1 MNTLTSMPQ
10 QFFTLFYVETLK
22 LKRTS
27 VVLMVFALPLLV
39 ILFLLGLALKS
50 QDVSLFTAEN
60 WQKWWMGVGALW
72 GYFMLPLFVALIS
85 AAINGNEHK
94 NEGWRLMLSLPV
106 SLTALYSAKFVLS
119 AVLTLLAS
127 MMLWIYGLLGVG
139 IMTLFGAPVDS
150 TAGTILLFS
159 VPSLWLATL
168 PVLVIQHAISWRFDN
183 IIIPLSVA
191 VVATMGIVQ
200 IGSSEFWVY
209 YPWSYMMMAT
219 LASNDELRQ
228 QALIIAPTLAV
239 ALFWVSAQ
247 FAAINKRAG

>member
-1 MNTLTSMPQ
+1 MPQ
-10 QFFTLFYVETLK
+10 QLITLFYVETLK

-27 VVLMVFALPLLV
+27 VVLMVFVLPLLV

-60 WQKWWMGVGALW
+60 WQKWWMGVAALW
-72 GYFMLPLFVALIS
+72 SYFMLPLFIALIS
-85 AAINGNEHK
+85 SAINGNEHK

-106 SLTALYSAKFVLS
+106 SLTGLYSAKCVLS
-119 AVLTLLAS
+119 ALLTLLAS
-127 MMLWIYGLLGVG
+127 LMLWFYGLLGAG
-139 IMTLFGAPVDS
+139 ALTLFGAPFDP
-150 TAGTILLFS
+150 TAGAILLFS
-159 VPSLWLATL
+159 VPSLWLASL
-168 PVLVIQHAISWRFDN
+168 PVLVIQHAISWRFGN

-219 LASNDELRQ
+219 LAGNDELRQ
-228 QALIIAPTLAV
+228 QALVIAPALAT
-239 ALFWVSAQ
+239 ALFWLSAQ